1 MTMDQPP
8 ASRHLAYSRYMGHAL
23 PWRGKAE
30 DGMVLQ
36 GGSFGKMMDALAS
49 SLTPTRSNLF
59 ALTGSARKAARKAA
73 PRMKVPIRWPN
84 PEDERKE
91 ARPGPE
97 GAAGRGRARDLGLR
111 DLGFEVFQGEV
122 VCELDLEVKEVPCSG
137 DGDEDTLL
145 DVMQVLV
152 LTDLELSFWPPAASR
167 EEACCALRQLHTSA
181 RRRAVLAAQRV
192 LSSESV
198 PATVFLAK
206 GAVLHSGAVP
216 RKSRGVWEL
225 PVSDVKK
232 HPALR
237 AAEFVERGLGL
248 IVEEE
253 LQPGEELLRVPEE
266 MLLNIYTA
274 LQSEHFGSAAKKL
287 LQSGLHVETVTML
300 FALTEKRSHEAR
312 QARRSSRRICCLCLG
327 PSRRW
332 KHSARSWLLLC
343 RRRCS
348 LSGSSRGRCV
358 VAWAPCRRRS
368 AAASDVCTSTTSCGR
383 GASLIVARCRWS
395 CRRPGRRAPEPI
407 PSRVVCLAPEVDL
420 LNHSPWGV
428 CAPPF
433 FDQQRRE
440 LVVKLLG
447 QAAVGQEVCLSYG
460 PLQTWEM
467 LFYYGF
473 CPVENPHDRMVVK
486 VDLPEDEATSEREV
500 ILRLQ
505 GIPTEVALRPPVEVG
520 CGWCSLGA
528 LCPQLLRCF
537 RVLLGDI
544 ETLDLDAAPGEGT
557 SDLDLQC
564 LTAIEELLQG
574 LLQPLR
580 EGPEE
585 AERSWW
591 HLYGARIEA
600 FRQSQRTLLE
610 GNLQQLNALRR
621 RLQGENKKPR
631 MEDALAA
638 QKKRC
643 PAAGDAG
650 IVDQ

>member
-1 MTMDQPP
+1 EKLQ
-8 ASRHLAYSRYMGHAL
+8 AL
-23 PWRGKAE
+23 
-30 DGMVLQ
+30 Q
-36 GGSFGKMMDALAS
+36 
-49 SLTPTRSNLF
+49 
-59 ALTGSARKAARKAA
+59 
-73 PRMKVPIRWPN
+73 
-84 PEDERKE
+84 
-91 ARPGPE
+91 
-97 GAAGRGRARDLGLR
+97 

-122 VCELDLEVKEVPCSG
+122 VCELDLEVKEG
-137 DGDEDTLL
+137 QLLRDGDEDTLL

-300 FALTEKRSHEAR
+300 FALTEKRRGTDSKWKELLARAPELTEDLLPLSWPIEAVEALSAELAALVQETLQSLWQLSR
-312 QARRSSRRICCLCLG
+312 EVRRGLGSLPEEERRSVGRV
-327 PSRRW
+327 
-332 KHSARSWLLLC
+332 HFDDLL
-343 RRRCS
+343 
-348 LSGSSRGRCV
+348 
-358 VAWAPCRRRS
+358 W
-368 AAASDVCTSTTSCGR
+368 
-383 GASLIVARCRWS
+383 ARCLFDS
-395 CRRPGRRAPEPI
+395 RAVSVELQVSGLKLSEPI

-638 QKKRC
+638 QKKALPSGVQLGAPGQLDRLEATALG
-643 PAAGDAG
+643 PAPDRVRMADRAGRAKPQAERPTLRPPG
-650 IVDQ
+650 LSRVD